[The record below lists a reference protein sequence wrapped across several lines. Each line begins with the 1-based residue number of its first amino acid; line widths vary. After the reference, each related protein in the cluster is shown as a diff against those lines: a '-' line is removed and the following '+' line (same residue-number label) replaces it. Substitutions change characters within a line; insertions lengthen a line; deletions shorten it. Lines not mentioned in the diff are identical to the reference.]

1 MSHKTC
7 KRRSNES
14 PQMKSMKSLYLCT
27 VSLAVLCGMALTIGA
42 APTPTRVLAPT
53 NDLPYSFER
62 SPYIN
67 PKVVQDLTTSL
78 SDNGD
83 HVVAINLLDSLEG
96 NRYRADVKVRKI
108 KGKQPFVYFQEN
120 GTQFGY
126 QYIGITSSGIYV
138 LLISESGG
146 GSGTF
151 ESLLLLTIENDK
163 GFDIN
168 LDEKST
174 RLDRPR
180 LIIKKLGETSLG
192 DRWDGD
198 LKVKGNELFI
208 GKDKGWF
215 TVSGGTGGGPLST
228 NPKDRV
234 LQIDA
239 NSQIPRSK

>member
-7 KRRSNES
+7 DRRSNES
-14 PQMKSMKSLYLCT
+14 LQMKSMKSLYLCT
-27 VSLAVLCGMALTIGA
+27 VSLAVLCAMVLTSGA
-42 APTPTRVLAPT
+42 APAPSRVMAPT

-78 SDNGD
+78 SDHGD
-83 HVVAINLLDSLEG
+83 QVVAINLLDSQKC
-96 NRYRADVKVRKI
+96 NRYSADVKTQKT
-108 KGKQPFVYFQEN
+108 KGKHPFVYIQDG

-126 QYIGITSSGIYV
+126 QYIGFTTSGIHV
-138 LLISESGG
+138 LQTSESGG

-151 ESLLLLTIENDK
+151 ESLLFLAIEYDK
-163 GFDIN
+163 GFSIN

-180 LIIKKLGETSLG
+180 LLIKKLGETSLG
-192 DRWDGD
+192 DRWSGD

-215 TVSGGTGGGPLST
+215 TISGGTGGGPLST

-239 NSQIPRSK
+239 DSQIPRRK

>member
-14 PQMKSMKSLYLCT
+14 QQMKSMKSLYLCT
-27 VSLAVLCGMALTIGA
+27 VALAILCGMALTIGA
-42 APTPTRVLAPT
+42 APTPSRVMAPT

-78 SDNGD
+78 SDHGD
-83 HVVAINLLDSLEG
+83 HVVAINLLDSQKS
-96 NRYRADVKVRKI
+96 NRYHGDVKVRKI

-126 QYIGITSSGIYV
+126 QHVGTTTSGIHV
-138 LLISESGG
+138 LLTSESGD

-151 ESLLLLTIENDK
+151 ESLLLLTIEDDK
-163 GFDIN
+163 GLSIN

-174 RLDRPR
+174 RQDRPR
-180 LIIKKLGETSLG
+180 LLLMKLGSTCLG
-192 DRWDGD
+192 DRWSGD

-215 TVSGGTGGGPLST
+215 TISGGTGGGPLST

-239 NSQIPRSK
+239 NSQIHRSK